1 MLQLTLELSYK
12 STDKLKRKYCEMA
25 ITLNKTQI
33 VIVLLG
39 DNLVFFFISLQ
50 FHAGVIKPLGSF
62 KCIIRPLFC
71 LYIQFYFPK
80 KKMK

>member
-1 MLQLTLELSYK
+1 
-12 STDKLKRKYCEMA
+12 MA
-25 ITLNKTQI
+25 ITFNEAQI
-33 VIVLLG
+33 VTVLLG
-39 DNLVFFFISLQ
+39 DNLVFFFYFSSLQ

-80 KKMK
+80 KKIK